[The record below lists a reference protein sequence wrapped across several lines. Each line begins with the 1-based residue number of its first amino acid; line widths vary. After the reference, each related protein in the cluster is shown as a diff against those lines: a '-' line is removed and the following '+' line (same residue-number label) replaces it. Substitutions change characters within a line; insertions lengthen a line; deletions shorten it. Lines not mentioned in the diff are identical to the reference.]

1 MNSALSAVVFI
12 IIVVCI
18 FVLYTY
24 FQCKIKRRE
33 TKLHYRYEVVPSM
46 HDTDFLVFLP
56 QRQQDEIYNISG
68 RVQGQ
73 NSEQRLP
80 SDAYLTVEHITAS
93 NQLNKP
99 SYNDEP
105 PSYEEAIK
113 LASHLPPPPVLP
125 PVYTGIY
132 DRPSVH
138 VTSPVS
144 PTVTIAIS

>member
-1 MNSALSAVVFI
+1 MSNTTELFVFFMTI
-12 IIVVCI
+12 III
-18 FVLYTY
+18 LFALYTY
-24 FQCKIKRRE
+24 FQKKIKITE
-33 TKLHYRYEVVPSM
+33 YLNEYYNHHMLSFNAPNN
-46 HDTDFLVFLP
+46 P

>member
-1 MNSALSAVVFI
+1 MEDTIGFV
-12 IIVVCI
+12 IVMGVI
-18 FVLYTY
+18 LFLTILIRQYLKY
-24 FQCKIKRRE
+24 EKEKFLRE
-33 TKLHYRYEVVPSM
+33 VNA
-46 HDTDFLVFLP
+46 

>member
-1 MNSALSAVVFI
+1 MDITHLAYGCTVLLCFI
-12 IIVVCI
+12 VSL
-18 FVLYTY
+18 FVWL
-24 FQCKIKRRE
+24 FCLRGRKR
-33 TKLHYRYEVVPSM
+33 KFSSVSLHN
-46 HDTDFLVFLP
+46 LLQP